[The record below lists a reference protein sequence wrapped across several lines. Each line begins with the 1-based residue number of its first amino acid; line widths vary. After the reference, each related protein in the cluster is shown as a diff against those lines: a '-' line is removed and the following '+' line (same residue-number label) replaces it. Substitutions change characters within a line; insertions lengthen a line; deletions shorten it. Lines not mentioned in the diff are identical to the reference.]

1 MAYSEL
7 FKNYSDIRNFMR
19 RFYVY
24 GFEKRQDFTAKSSR
38 SYDDNRRRL
47 DSWLEDYMSFK
58 SEADGRAYRISFD
71 SSSISHNPLYKSWK
85 AKSFTSMDITLH
97 FYLLDILADGKAY
110 SAAELLEL
118 LSGRYFNCFD
128 NRLRQPDESTVRNK
142 LNEYTALGM
151 LRLVK
156 QGRRNLYCLAR
167 DEVNWRSWQLACA
180 FFSEAAPLGEVG
192 SYLLDKFAEDCEA
205 FAFKHHFI
213 LYTMDSRLLFEL
225 LEAMNSRQSVTL
237 YRCDKDGSSIP
248 QYVCPLK
255 IYCSTRTGRQYLLSY
270 SYAARKLLFN
280 RLDHIES
287 IEVKRAEGR
296 YEEFLQLGK
305 EVAPHIW
312 GAGMLRTDW
321 LEEISFTVE
330 AAADEQFIVQRLERE
345 KRCGTVQQLDAE
357 HYCFSAAVYDAREL
371 LPWIRTFIGR
381 ITAFSCSNEEI
392 ERIFYDDLEQ
402 TAAYYLQEVQADGEK

>member
-128 NRLRQPDESTVRNK
+128 NQLRQPDESTVRNK
-142 LNEYTALGM
+142 LN
-151 LRLVK
+151 
-156 QGRRNLYCLAR
+156 
-167 DEVNWRSWQLACA
+167 
-180 FFSEAAPLGEVG
+180 
-192 SYLLDKFAEDCEA
+192 
-205 FAFKHHFI
+205 
-213 LYTMDSRLLFEL
+213 
-225 LEAMNSRQSVTL
+225 
-237 YRCDKDGSSIP
+237 
-248 QYVCPLK
+248 
-255 IYCSTRTGRQYLLSY
+255 
-270 SYAARKLLFN
+270 
-280 RLDHIES
+280 
-287 IEVKRAEGR
+287 
-296 YEEFLQLGK
+296 
-305 EVAPHIW
+305 
-312 GAGMLRTDW
+312 
-321 LEEISFTVE
+321 
-330 AAADEQFIVQRLERE
+330 
-345 KRCGTVQQLDAE
+345 
-357 HYCFSAAVYDAREL
+357 
-371 LPWIRTFIGR
+371 
-381 ITAFSCSNEEI
+381 
-392 ERIFYDDLEQ
+392 
-402 TAAYYLQEVQADGEK
+402 

>member
-97 FYLLDILADGKAY
+97 FYLLDILADGKVY

-118 LSGRYFNCFD
+118 LSSRYFNCFD
-128 NRLRQPDESTVRNK
+128 NQLRQPDESTVRNK

-156 QGRRNLYCLAR
+156 QGRRNLYCLSQ

-180 FFSEAAPLGEVG
+180 FFSEAAPLGEAG
-192 SYLLDKFAEDCEA
+192 SYLLDKFAEDCDV
-205 FAFKHHFI
+205 FNFKHHFI
-213 LYTMDSRLLFEL
+213 LYTMDSQLLYEL
-225 LEAMNSRQSVTL
+225 LEAINDKKSVIL
-237 YRCDKDGSSIP
+237 YNWENG
-248 QYVCPLK
+248 QQTVCPLK
-255 IYCSTRTGRQYLLSY
+255 IYCSTRTGRQYLLGY
-270 SYAARKLLFN
+270 SYDENKLLFN
-280 RLDHIES
+280 RLNRIKC
-287 IEVKRAEGR
+287 IKVKERENN
-296 YEEFLQLGK
+296 YEHYLRLAQK
-305 EVAPHIW
+305 AAPHIW
-312 GAGMLRTDW
+312 GVSLFGAGE
-321 LEEISFTVE
+321 LERISFTVE
-330 AAADEQFIVQRLERE
+330 VASDEQFIVQRLERE
-345 KRCGTVQQLDAE
+345 KRSGTVQQLDAE
-357 HYCFSAAVYDAREL
+357 HYRFSIAVYDAREL

-381 ITAFSCSNEEI
+381 ITAFSCSNKAVQKL
-392 ERIFYDDLEQ
+392 FFDDLDQ
-402 TAAYYLQEVQADGEK
+402 MASYYRKAEADEKQ